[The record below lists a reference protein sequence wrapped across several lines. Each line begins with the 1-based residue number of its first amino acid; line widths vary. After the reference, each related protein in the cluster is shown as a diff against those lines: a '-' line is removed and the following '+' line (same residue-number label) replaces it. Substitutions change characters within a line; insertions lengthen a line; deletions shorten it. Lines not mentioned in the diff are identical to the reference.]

1 MAPTKTYHS
10 DRVYSQNFKQKL
22 SKLQRF
28 RTESAPRK
36 TKARERPPLAEEVG
50 VLTDNM
56 AEILRGGIQGAGR
69 RLPPSLFLS
78 KVPVS
83 SCPTCTVPVQLV
95 HKLCPHRNVVQRYQ
109 VEQKDSLDDHL
120 DVLTRKLA
128 EKEGRL
134 RLSKSKIR
142 ETQNEIE
149 NLHAIDQDVRVRYRE
164 IMESLRADLLA
175 NEKECKKL
183 QEQIEWVSR
192 KRAEL
197 RDEVR
202 LGQKLYGEAAA
213 ELASNLAEI
222 QKGRSVDVKV
232 TDKPLEPSSTSL
244 RRRKEPTL
252 PRASPVSSLTIKTS
266 PRLSHESIAM
276 RHN

>member
-1 MAPTKTYHS
+1 MNATAAAG
-10 DRVYSQNFKQKL
+10 VG
-22 SKLQRF
+22 
-28 RTESAPRK
+28 
-36 TKARERPPLAEEVG
+36 LALI
-50 VLTDNM
+50 VL
-56 AEILRGGIQGAGR
+56 ALLLIRWKYR
-69 RLPPSLFLS
+69 SS
-78 KVPVS
+78 KVPSPS
-83 SCPTCTVPVQLV
+83 SPPCTVPVQLV

-164 IMESLRADLLA
+164 IMESLRGDLLA

-222 QKGRSVDVKV
+222 QKGRSADVKV
-232 TDKPLEPSSTSL
+232 TDKPLEHSSTSL

-252 PRASPVSSLTIKTS
+252 PRASPVSSLAIKTS
-266 PRLSHESIAM
+266 PRLSHESLAM